1 MLEILVASL
10 FLQEVESTASSRSIM
25 YILML
30 SPNVAL
36 YLLKNSSKGIL
47 LFVHYQ
53 YFYKDYYRRLMPKD
67 VFS

>member
-1 MLEILVASL
+1 
-10 FLQEVESTASSRSIM
+10 M